1 MRSRRSTDVDR
12 LPYEVYILAAM
23 AVIAALGFGILAP
36 AIPLLA
42 KEFGEGKVIAALA
55 FSCFALARFC
65 SAFSYGRLVGVFG
78 ERSIVVLGL
87 VIQSVAMTAAAF
99 APNFE
104 FVIAM
109 RTISGLGSAAFTVS
123 SMTMLLRLVPSH
135 KRGRSVGLYQG
146 GFLMGAIGGPA
157 VGGFLTDLSVRL
169 PFVIYGV
176 LAMIAAGVGLTR
188 LPARGDQSPSHPDSD
203 GLGSDGLGSD
213 GLDSDGLDDDDGVH
227 VDDALR
233 AEQGGLVPRRRR
245 TAPSTRSPLRSR
257 AFVAVLALTIATGW
271 SLYGTRASLGPVYV
285 SEQLG
290 HSAAWTGFAF
300 LALSLTQVTVLWR
313 AARLSDTWGRRPTMI
328 IGSMLAT
335 VALAILVLPPQ
346 SALFIAS
353 MMLLGAAAGFSSSS
367 PAAVVGDL
375 TGKSGGKGI
384 ALFSMSGDF
393 GSMAGPLI
401 SGYLTEA
408 HSYNLAFGVCAATFA
423 VAAIACVAM
432 PETRARQEVL
442 ISREAVA

>member
-1 MRSRRSTDVDR
+1 MRLRRSVDADR
-12 LPYEVYILAAM
+12 LPDEVYILASM

-99 APNFE
+99 APSFE

-135 KRGRSVGLYQG
+135 KRGRAVGLYQG

-157 VGGFLTDLSVRL
+157 VGGFLTDVSVRL

-176 LAMIAAGVGLTR
+176 LAMISAGVGMTR
-188 LPARGDQSPSHPDSD
+188 LPARGDQSPSHPDAG
-203 GLGSDGLGSD
+203 GLET
-213 GLDSDGLDDDDGVH
+213 DSSGDDDDLH

-233 AEQGGLVPRRRR
+233 AEEGGLAPRGRGRR
-245 TAPSTRSPLRSR
+245 TATRSPLRSR
-257 AFVAVLALTIATGW
+257 AFIAALALTVATGW

-313 AARLSDTWGRRPTMI
+313 AARLSDSWGRRPTMI

-423 VAAIACVAM
+423 IAAVACVAM
-432 PETRARQEVL
+432 PETRARQEVHVG
-442 ISREAVA
+442 RAAVA

>member
-1 MRSRRSTDVDR
+1 MRSRRSSSSDR
-12 LPYEVYILAAM
+12 LPGEVYILASM

-42 KEFGEGKVIAALA
+42 EEFGVGKVVAALA

-65 SAFSYGRLVGVFG
+65 SAFSYGRLVGVLG
-78 ERSIVVLGL
+78 ERTIVVFGL
-87 VIQSVAMTAAAF
+87 VVQSLAMTAAAF
-99 APNFE
+99 APDFT

-135 KRGRSVGLYQG
+135 KRGRAVGMYQG

-157 VGGFLTDLSVRL
+157 AGGFLTDVSVRL

-176 LAMIAAGVGLTR
+176 LAMTAAAVGIRR
-188 LPARGDQSPSHPDSD
+188 LPSRADESPSH
-203 GLGSDGLGSD
+203 
-213 GLDSDGLDDDDGVH
+213 
-227 VDDALR
+227 VDDPAP
-233 AEQGGLVPRRRR
+233 ADHVSGMHGTPVSGAFVAGPDA
-245 TAPSTRSPLRSR
+245 APSGAQLPARSPLRSR
-257 AFVAVLALTIATGW
+257 AFIAALALTVATGW

-285 SEQLG
+285 DEELG
-290 HSAAWTGFAF
+290 HSAAWTGGAF
-300 LALSLTQVTVLWR
+300 LTLSLTQVIVLWR
-313 AARLSDTWGRRPTMI
+313 AAPLSDTWGRRPTMI

-335 VALAILVLPPQ
+335 VALAVLVLPPH
-346 SALFIAS
+346 SAAFIAS

-375 TGKSGGKGI
+375 TGRSGGKGI

-401 SGYLTEA
+401 SGWLTEA
-408 HSYNLAFGVCAATFA
+408 HSYNLAFGVCSAIFALAALLCAT
-423 VAAIACVAM
+423 M
-432 PETRARQEVL
+432 PETRTIRPAQL
-442 ISREAVA
+442 SREAIA

>member
-1 MRSRRSTDVDR
+1 MRLRRSVNPDR
-12 LPYEVYILAAM
+12 LPDEVYILASM

-42 KEFGEGKVIAALA
+42 EEFGEGKVIAALA

-65 SAFSYGRLVGVFG
+65 SAFSYGKLVGVFG

-99 APNFE
+99 ARSFE

-135 KRGRSVGLYQG
+135 KRGQAVGLYQG

-157 VGGFLTDLSVRL
+157 VGGFLTDVSVRL

-176 LAMIAAGVGLTR
+176 LAMISAGVGMTR
-188 LPARGDQSPSHPDSD
+188 LPARGDQSPSHPDS
-203 GLGSDGLGSD
+203 GAG
-213 GLDSDGLDDDDGVH
+213 DDDAQDIH
-227 VDDALR
+227 TDDALR
-233 AEQGGLVPRRRR
+233 AEEGGLAPRPGH
-245 TAPSTRSPLRSR
+245 AGPPVRSPLRSR
-257 AFVAVLALTIATGW
+257 AFVAALALTVATGW

-285 SEQLG
+285 KEQLG

-313 AARLSDTWGRRPTMI
+313 AARLSDSWGRRPTMI

-393 GSMAGPLI
+393 GSMAGPLV

-408 HSYNLAFGVCAATFA
+408 HSYNLAFAVCAATFA
-423 VAAIACVAM
+423 MAALACLAM

-442 ISREAVA
+442 VKRETVA

>member
-1 MRSRRSTDVDR
+1 MRVRRSVNPDR
-12 LPYEVYILAAM
+12 LPDEVYVLASM
-23 AVIAALGFGILAP
+23 AVITALGFGILGP

-42 KEFGEGKVIAALA
+42 EQFGEGKVIAALA

-65 SAFSYGRLVGVFG
+65 SAFSYGKLVGVFG
-78 ERSIVVLGL
+78 ERSIVVFGL
-87 VIQSVAMTAAAF
+87 VVQAVSMTAAAF
-99 APNFE
+99 APNFTV
-104 FVIAM
+104 VIVM

-135 KRGRSVGLYQG
+135 KRGRAVGLYQG

-157 VGGFLTDLSVRL
+157 VGGFLTDVSVRL

-176 LAMIAAGVGLTR
+176 LAMISAAVGMSR
-188 LPARGDQSPSHPDSD
+188 LPTLGNQSPSHPDSGGRD
-203 GLGSDGLGSD
+203 TEIGDE
-213 GLDSDGLDDDDGVH
+213 DSPIN
-227 VDDALR
+227 R
-233 AEQGGLVPRRRR
+233 P
-245 TAPSTRSPLRSR
+245 APSTRSPLRSR
-257 AFVAVLALTIATGW
+257 AFLAALALTVATGW
-271 SLYGTRASLGPVYV
+271 SLYGTRASLGPIYV
-285 SEQLG
+285 NEQLG
-290 HSAAWTGFAF
+290 HSAAWTGLAF
-300 LALSLTQVTVLWR
+300 LSLSLTQVTVLWR
-313 AARLSDTWGRRPTMI
+313 AARLSDSWGRRPTMI
-328 IGSMLAT
+328 VGSMLAT

-384 ALFSMSGDF
+384 ALFSMAGDF
-393 GSMAGPLI
+393 GSMAGPLV

-408 HSYNLAFGVCAATFA
+408 HSYNLAFGVCAGTFA
-423 VAAIACVAM
+423 IAAMACIVM

-442 ISREAVA
+442 VSREAVA

>member
-1 MRSRRSTDVDR
+1 MRQRRSMSADR
-12 LPYEVYILAAM
+12 LPDEVYILAAM

-42 KEFGEGKVIAALA
+42 EEFGEGKVIAALA

-65 SAFSYGRLVGVFG
+65 SAFAYGRLVGVLG
-78 ERSIVVLGL
+78 ERTIVVLGL

-99 APNFE
+99 APSFE

-135 KRGRSVGLYQG
+135 KRGRAVGLYQG

-157 VGGFLTDLSVRL
+157 VGGFLTDVSVRL

-176 LAMIAAGVGLTR
+176 LAMISAGVGLSR
-188 LPARGDQSPSHPDSD
+188 LPARANQSPSHPDSMGAD
-203 GLGSDGLGSD
+203 ALGTYTSGA
-213 GLDSDGLDDDDGVH
+213 DDDLH

-233 AEQGGLVPRRRR
+233 AEEGGLARRGGRR
-245 TAPSTRSPLRSR
+245 GAPVRSPLRSR
-257 AFVAVLALTIATGW
+257 AFLAALLLTVATGW

-290 HSAAWTGFAF
+290 HSAAWTGGAF
-300 LALSLTQVTVLWR
+300 LALSLTQVIVLWR
-313 AARLSDTWGRRPTMI
+313 AARLSDSWGRRPTMI

-335 VALAILVLPPQ
+335 VALAILVLPPH
-346 SALFIAS
+346 SAAFIAS

-393 GSMAGPLI
+393 GSMAGPLV

-408 HSYNLAFGVCAATFA
+408 HSYNVAFTVCAGTFA
-423 VAAIACVAM
+423 IAAVACLAM
-432 PETRARQEVL
+432 PETRPRTDVRPAGAAR
-442 ISREAVA
+442 